1 MSYADIFLLS
11 QPFRTVLLR
20 EKSERDAA
28 MQMMRACTSAYQSMQ
43 DCINALLTL
52 IAKAVW
58 LVHLALLAALTRLI

>member
-1 MSYADIFLLS
+1 
-11 QPFRTVLLR
+11 
-20 EKSERDAA
+20 